1 MSAYKI
7 EALKTL
13 KDKIKQ
19 PPAAEANVVPQI
31 NSAVLFVGATGS
43 GKSTV
48 LVNML
53 IRKELLGGK
62 TFDRIFLISPT
73 GKSDDVQ
80 KHLDLPEDDIIDNL
94 REAPEVLEQIMDSQR
109 ELIIKDGAHKAPVYA
124 LVYDDVVGDRDLMK
138 HENFVKTF
146 IACRHYNLTTFLCSQ
161 SYTAVPRRVRL
172 QAMNIFYF
180 KGSNS
185 EAELLA
191 EEYAPPG
198 MNKKDTLKMISFA
211 TGDKFNFLHIN
222 KRVPFEE
229 RYRRNLDE
237 IINYSLPAEA
247 LQQRRIRHNSKK
259 QKLEADGNSE
269 QLGQQHQSELDSES
283 VREGKE
289 EEERNSIGGAR

>member
-1 MSAYKI
+1 MFDIKP
-7 EALKTL
+7 LKTL

-19 PPAAEANVVPQI
+19 PPAAESDIVPRVT
-31 NSAVLFVGATGS
+31 SAVLFVGATGS

-53 IRKELLGGK
+53 TRKELLGK
-62 TFDRIFLISPT
+62 AFDRTFLVSPT
-73 GKSDDVQ
+73 AKTDDVQ
-80 KHLDLPEDDIIDNL
+80 KHLKVPDDDIIDDL
-94 REAPEVLEQIMDSQR
+94 TEAPDVLSQIMDSQR
-109 ELIIKDGAHKAPVYA
+109 ALIEEKGADKAPLYA
-124 LVYDDVVGDRDLMK
+124 LIYDDVVGDRDLMK

-172 QAMNIFYF
+172 QAMNIIYF

-198 MNKKDTLKMISFA
+198 LNKKATLALIDFA
-211 TGDKFNFLHIN
+211 TDDKYSFLHIN

-229 RYRRNLDE
+229 RYRRNLNQ
-237 IINYSLPAEA
+237 IIHYSPTSEPEGVAEEKEDA
-247 LQQRRIRHNSKK
+247 DDDQDDKKRKLNAEGETETNNVETKK
-259 QKLEADGNSE
+259 QKTDA
-269 QLGQQHQSELDSES
+269 Q
-283 VREGKE
+283 R
-289 EEERNSIGGAR
+289 

>member
-1 MSAYKI
+1 MSSFKI
-7 EALKTL
+7 EPLSTL

-19 PPAAEANVVPQI
+19 PPAAEQNVVPQI

-48 LVNML
+48 LVNL
-53 IRKELLGGK
+53 LKRKELLGGA
-62 TFDRIFLISPT
+62 FDRIFLISPT
-73 GKSDDVQ
+73 AKSDDVQ
-80 KHLDLPEDDIIDNL
+80 KHLEVDEDDIIDNL
-94 REAPEVLEQIMDSQR
+94 REAPEILDQIMESQR
-109 ELIIKDGAHKAPVYA
+109 DLIIEKGAHKAPVYA

-211 TGDKFNFLHIN
+211 TGEEYNFLHIN

-237 IINYSLPAEA
+237 VIKYEPSVSSQTKRRKTANDLKPELPEQSDPLEPDEDA
-247 LQQRRIRHNSKK
+247 LPR
-259 QKLEADGNSE
+259 
-269 QLGQQHQSELDSES
+269 
-283 VREGKE
+283 REGRDQQQEKPQD
-289 EEERNSIGGAR
+289 NST

>member
-1 MSAYKI
+1 MSKSSYKI
-7 EALKTL
+7 EPLKTL

-80 KHLDLPEDDIIDNL
+80 KHLDLPEEDIIDNL
-94 REAPEVLEQIMDSQR
+94 REAPEVLEQIMESQR
-109 ELIIKDGAHKAPVYA
+109 ELIIEKGAHKAPVYA

-138 HENFVKTF
+138 NEHFVKTF
-146 IACRHYNLTTFLCSQ
+146 IACRHFNLTTFLCSQ

-198 MNKKDTLKMISFA
+198 MNKKETLKMISFA

-237 IINYSLPAEA
+237 IINFSLPADREA
-247 LQQRRIRHNSKK
+247 LHNSKK
-259 QKLEADGNSE
+259 RKVEDGTSE
-269 QLGQQHQSELDSES
+269 QLGRQHQSELDSEP
-283 VREGKE
+283 VRKGKE
-289 EEERNSIGGAR
+289 EEEREPARSDRGN

>member
-1 MSAYKI
+1 MTSSFKI
-7 EALKTL
+7 EPLATL

-19 PPAAEANVVPQI
+19 PPAAEQNVVPQI

-48 LVNML
+48 LVNL
-53 IRKELLGGK
+53 LKRKELLGGA
-62 TFDRIFLISPT
+62 FERIFLISPT
-73 GKSDDVQ
+73 AKSDDVQ
-80 KHLDLPEDDIIDNL
+80 KHLEVPEEDIIDNL

-109 ELIIKDGAHKAPVYA
+109 EEIISKGAHKAPLYA

-146 IACRHYNLTTFLCSQ
+146 IACRHYNMTTFLCSQ

-198 MNKKDTLKMISFA
+198 LNKKDTLKLISFA
-211 TGDKFNFLHIN
+211 TGDKYNFLHIN

-229 RYRRNLDE
+229 RYRRNLDQVIHFDFHE
-237 IINYSLPAEA
+237 SQSKRRKQNDDEPELP
-247 LQQRRIRHNSKK
+247 QQPNQDEPDPGVVPEGEEGRQRPP
-259 QKLEADGNSE
+259 DGS
-269 QLGQQHQSELDSES
+269 
-283 VREGKE
+283 R
-289 EEERNSIGGAR
+289 

>member
-1 MSAYKI
+1 MTSYKI
-7 EALKTL
+7 EPLATL

-19 PPAAEANVVPQI
+19 PPAAKENVVPQI

-48 LVNML
+48 LVNL
-53 IRKELLGGK
+53 LKRKELLGK
-62 TFDRIFLISPT
+62 AFDRIFLISPT
-73 GKSDDVQ
+73 AKSDDVQ
-80 KHLDLPEDDIIDNL
+80 KHLDVNEDDIIDNL
-94 REAPEVLEQIMDSQR
+94 REAPDILEQIMDSQR
-109 ELIIKDGAHKAPVYA
+109 DLIIEKGAHKAPLYA

-191 EEYAPPG
+191 EEYSPPG

-237 IINYSLPAEA
+237 VINYSVGDGSE
-247 LQQRRIRHNSKK
+247 SKK
-259 QKLEADGNSE
+259 RKLDAK
-269 QLGQQHQSELDSES
+269 SELPEQSNQDELDERSLQTANE
-283 VREGKE
+283 EHKE
-289 EEERNSIGGAR
+289 PPNFGS